1 MANLPGIKAVVF
13 DLGGVLLDMHSDE
26 AKRELIE
33 RYGLLSQGFDR
44 LARSSFE
51 SHPRSVTELAMI
63 GKVGT
68 AEYLE
73 AFLGECA
80 VKDLHGLAVNRLS
93 VVGRERRNVFAIAE
107 QLKRAGVICC
117 VLSNTIALHWEKL
130 TSTDGNDYPSLGI
143 FDHVFASHLIGCAKP
158 EESSFSFVAN
168 ALKIRMSECLLIDD
182 TPLNVNSARAA
193 GWNGLLFNDA
203 AQMQRD
209 ISNLLR

>member
-13 DLGGVLLDMHSDE
+13 DLGGVLLDLHSDE

-51 SHPRSVTELAMI
+51 SHPRSITELAMI

-68 AEYLE
+68 SEYLE
-73 AFLGECA
+73 AFLGECT

-93 VVGRERRNVFAIAE
+93 VVGRERTSVFAIVE
-107 QLKRAGVICC
+107 QLKQAGFMCC

-130 TSTDGNDYPSLGI
+130 TSADEYPSLGV

-158 EESSFSFVAN
+158 EEASFSFVAN
-168 ALKIRMSECLLIDD
+168 ELKIRMSECLLIDD
-182 TPLNVNSARAA
+182 TPLNVNRARAA
-193 GWNGLLFNDA
+193 GWRALLFNDA
-203 AQMQRD
+203 AQMHRD
-209 ISNLLR
+209 ISNLLE

>member
-13 DLGGVLLDMHSDE
+13 DLGGVLLDLHSDE

-51 SHPRSVTELAMI
+51 SHPRSITELAMI

-68 AEYLE
+68 SEYLE
-73 AFLGECA
+73 AFLGECT

-93 VVGRERRNVFAIAE
+93 VVGRERTSVFAIVE
-107 QLKRAGVICC
+107 QLKQAGFMCC

-130 TSTDGNDYPSLGI
+130 TSADEYPSLGV

-158 EESSFSFVAN
+158 EEASFSFVAN
-168 ALKIRMSECLLIDD
+168 ELKIRMSECLLIDD
-182 TPLNVNSARAA
+182 TPLNVNRARAA
-193 GWNGLLFNDA
+193 GWSALLFNDA

-209 ISNLLR
+209 ISNLLG

>member
-33 RYGLLSQGFDR
+33 RYGLSSQGFDR
-44 LARSSFE
+44 LTRSSFE
-51 SHPRSVTELAMI
+51 SHPRSITELAML

-68 AEYLE
+68 SEYLE
-73 AFLGECA
+73 AFLRECT

-93 VVGRERRNVFAIAE
+93 VVGRERANVFPIVE

-130 TSTDGNDYPSLGI
+130 TSTGDYPSLRI

-158 EESSFSFVAN
+158 EKASFAFVAS
-168 ALKIRMSECLLIDD
+168 ALKVRMSECLLIDD
-182 TPLNVNSARAA
+182 TLLNVMGAQAA
-193 GWNGLLFNDA
+193 GWRGLLFNDVT
-203 AQMQRD
+203 QLRHD
-209 ISNLLR
+209 IRNLLE

>member
-1 MANLPGIKAVVF
+1 MANLPGIKAVIF

-51 SHPRSVTELAMI
+51 SHPRSITELAMI

-68 AEYLE
+68 SEYLE
-73 AFLGECA
+73 AFLNECT
-80 VKDLHGLAVNRLS
+80 VKDLQGLAVNRLS
-93 VVGRERRNVFAIAE
+93 VVGRERKNVFAIVE
-107 QLKRAGVICC
+107 QLKQAGFTCC
-117 VLSNTIALHWEKL
+117 VLSNTIALHWGKL
-130 TSTDGNDYPSLGI
+130 TSTDDYPSLGI

-158 EESSFSFVAN
+158 EETSFSFVAN
-168 ALKIRMSECLLIDD
+168 ALKIQMSECLLIDD
-182 TPLNVNSARAA
+182 TPLNVNSARGA
-193 GWNGLLFNDA
+193 GWSALLFNDA

-209 ISNLLR
+209 ISNLLE

>member
-1 MANLPGIKAVVF
+1 MANVPGIKAVVF

-26 AKRELIE
+26 ARRELIE

-51 SHPRSVTELAMI
+51 SHPRSITELAMI

-68 AEYLE
+68 SEYLE
-73 AFLGECA
+73 AFLSECT

-93 VVGRERRNVFAIAE
+93 VVGPERTNVFAIVE
-107 QLKRAGVICC
+107 QLKRAGVVCC

-130 TSTDGNDYPSLGI
+130 TSTDDYPSLGI
-143 FDHVFASHLIGCAKP
+143 FEHVFASHLIGCAKP
-158 EESSFSFVAN
+158 EKASFSFVAS

-182 TPLNVNSARAA
+182 TPLNVMSAQAA
-193 GWNGLLFNDA
+193 GWRGLLFNDA
-203 AQMQRD
+203 TQLRCNID
-209 ISNLLR
+209 NLLK